1 MTRRRW
7 YQLFWRENL
16 THVFLCQKSPC
27 VVSGT
32 DGSSDPD
39 GATTSTT
46 TASTTSFVLSTEP
59 TTVPTRSIWQALDSG
74 YAWTGSAVTFGFA
87 SGAGDYY
94 GSPVYSGY
102 SEPNQFIGLSAAGKT
117 ILRAAFSAW
126 GVTTSLTITEAA
138 SGVHPDLNVGGSA
151 IPDTA

>member
-1 MTRRRW
+1 M
-7 YQLFWRENL
+7 
-16 THVFLCQKSPC
+16 FLCQKSPC

-87 SGAGDYY
+87 SGAGDY
-94 GSPVYSGY
+94 SGY